1 MTPRTGSRLLVFL
14 LLSGSGAWAVAQTS
28 GAVLTREQ
36 KPAYPEGLRKI
47 QKQGNVLLIG
57 RIDKG
62 GMVRDPVVIATSDL
76 GFADPS
82 VEAVKAWQFKPAV
95 RAGRPIEVAVNI
107 GIRFR
112 LDGEKRGEIP
122 RPALGDLA
130 VFPADAAGGRSAPE
144 GFPIRRGG
152 DPRLRVEAVLDIAPS
167 DKPRRLPVRAEA
179 VSPKNRRIGV
189 YDGTVSVPA
198 RAAQAKIPFTAVVR
212 NDWEDGVWQIQFSV
226 AGASA
231 GGGQFW
237 LAGDPEHFDFAGAM
251 ARSAAAAANAP
262 PPPAPALRPAGQGA
276 ASAVRATGAKRTPTR
291 TPAAAGPRR

>member
-1 MTPRTGSRLLVFL
+1 MTARTGRYLIAFL
-14 LLSGSGAWAVAQTS
+14 LLSGSGAWAAAQTS

-36 KPAYPEGLRKI
+36 KPVYPEGLRKS

-57 RIDKG
+57 RIDTG
-62 GMVRDPVVIATSDL
+62 GSVRDPQVIAASDL

-95 RAGRPIEVAVNI
+95 RGGRPIEVAVNI

-112 LDGEKRGEIP
+112 LEGSKRGEIP

-130 VFPADAAGGRSAPE
+130 VFPAAAAGGRTAPD

-152 DPRLRVEAVLDIAPS
+152 DARLRVEAVLDVPPS
-167 DKPRRLPVRAEA
+167 DKSRRLPVHADA
-179 VSPKNRRIGV
+179 VSPKNRRIGI

-198 RAAQAKIPFTAVVR
+198 RAMQAAIQFSAVIR

-237 LAGDPEHFDFAGAM
+237 LAGDPEHFDFAGALG
-251 ARSAAAAANAP
+251 RSAAAANAP
-262 PPPAPALRPAGQGA
+262 APPPPPRPAGPASAGRAAGA
-276 ASAVRATGAKRTPTR
+276 ASKRTP

>member
-14 LLSGSGAWAVAQTS
+14 LLCGFGASAAAQTS

-36 KPAYPEGLRKI
+36 KPVYPEGLRKI

-62 GMVRDPVVIATSDL
+62 GTVRDPVVIATSDL

-82 VEAVKAWQFKPAV
+82 VEAVKAWQFKPAL
-95 RAGRPIEVAVNI
+95 RGGRPIEVPVNI

-112 LDGEKRGEIP
+112 LEGSKRGEIP

-130 VFPADAAGGRSAPE
+130 VFPADAAGGKTAPE

-152 DPRLRVEAVLDIAPS
+152 DARLRVEAVLDVAPS

-189 YDGTVSVPA
+189 YEGTVSVPA
-198 RAAQAKIPFTAVVR
+198 RATHATIPFTAVVR
-212 NDWEDGVWQIQFSV
+212 NDWEDGVWQIQFSA
-226 AGASA
+226 AGAAA

-237 LAGDPEHFDFAGAM
+237 LAGDPEHFDFAGEM

-262 PPPAPALRPAGQGA
+262 PPPPAVVRPAGTASPARAIGA
-276 ASAVRATGAKRTPTR
+276 APKRTPT
-291 TPAAAGPRR
+291 PAAVPRR

>member
-1 MTPRTGSRLLVFL
+1 MTARTGSRLIVFL
-14 LLSGSGAWAVAQTS
+14 LLSGSGASAAAQTS

-36 KPAYPEGLRKI
+36 KPVYPEGLRKI

-62 GMVRDPVVIATSDL
+62 GSVRDPQVIAASDL

-82 VEAVKAWQFKPAV
+82 VAAVKAWQFKPAL
-95 RAGRPIEVAVNI
+95 RGGRPIEVAVNI

-112 LDGEKRGEIP
+112 LEGKKRGDIP

-130 VFPADAAGGRSAPE
+130 VFPADAAGGKSAPD
-144 GFPIRRGG
+144 GFPIRRGA
-152 DPRLRVEAVLDIAPS
+152 DARLRVEAVLDVAPS
-167 DKPRRLPVRAEA
+167 DKPRRLPVHADA

-189 YDGTVSVPA
+189 YEGTVSVPA
-198 RAAQAKIPFTAVVR
+198 RATQATIPFTAVIR

-226 AGASA
+226 AGAAA

-251 ARSAAAAANAP
+251 ARSAAAANAP
-262 PPPAPALRPAGQGA
+262 PPPLLRPAGA
-276 ASAVRATGAKRTPTR
+276 ASAVGATGAAPKRTP
-291 TPAAAGPRR
+291 AAGPRR

>member
-1 MTPRTGSRLLVFL
+1 MTARTGSRVAVFL
-14 LLSGSGAWAVAQTS
+14 LLSGSVASAAAQTS

-36 KPAYPEGLRKI
+36 KPVYPEGLRKI

-62 GMVRDPVVIATSDL
+62 GSVRDPRVIAASDI

-82 VEAVKAWQFKPAV
+82 VEAVKGWQFKPAL
-95 RAGRPIEVAVNI
+95 RGGRTIEVAVNI

-112 LDGEKRGEIP
+112 LEGSKRGDIP

-130 VFPADAAGGRSAPE
+130 VFPADAAGGKTAPD

-152 DPRLRVEAVLDIAPS
+152 DARLRVEAVLDVAPS
-167 DKPRRLPVRAEA
+167 DKPRRLPVHAEV

-189 YDGTVSVPA
+189 YEGTVSVPA
-198 RAAQAKIPFTAVVR
+198 RANQATIPFTAVIR

-226 AGASA
+226 AGAAA

-237 LAGDPEHFDFAGAM
+237 LAGDPERFDFAGAM
-251 ARSAAAAANAP
+251 ARSAATANAP
-262 PPPAPALRPAGQGA
+262 APPPLRPAGATSAFGA
-276 ASAVRATGAKRTPTR
+276 SGPAGAKR

>member
-1 MTPRTGSRLLVFL
+1 MTVRTGSRLLVFL
-14 LLSGSGAWAVAQTS
+14 LLSGSVSPAAAQTA

-57 RIDKG
+57 RIDRG
-62 GMVRDPVVIATSDL
+62 GTVRDPVVIATSDL

-82 VEAVKAWQFKPAV
+82 VEAVKAWQFKPAL

-112 LDGEKRGEIP
+112 LDGEKRGDIP

-130 VFPADAAGGRSAPE
+130 VFPADAAGGRTAPD

-152 DPRLRVEAVLDIAPS
+152 DPRLRVEAVLDVAPS

-179 VSPKNRRIGV
+179 VSPKNRRIGI
-189 YDGTVSVPA
+189 YEGSVSVPA
-198 RAAQAKIPFTAVVR
+198 RATQATIPFTAVVR

-251 ARSAAAAANAP
+251 ARSAAAANAP
-262 PPPAPALRPAGQGA
+262 PAPAPALRPAGGGA

-291 TPAAAGPRR
+291 TPAAGPRR